1 MQWIELTIKTTPAAI
16 DLVCDRLTVLG
27 FDSFIIDDQ
36 EQFHDFLEQNRQYW
50 DYVDEGLEKQM
61 EGLSQIRLYLEQSAS
76 APETIEGLKSQLAAL
91 RTQYPSVDFG
101 SLDVQLANVKDEDWE
116 NNWKQF
122 FHPINIGNSFVIKPS
137 WEDCTP
143 DGRKVLEIDPESS
156 FGTGRHETTRLC
168 LELLEKTDCND
179 ADVLDMGCGSG
190 ILGIGAYLLGAKSIT
205 AVDIDE
211 NAVLITRKNAA
222 VNGIP
227 DGILTAYT
235 GNVLDD
241 STLESTVR
249 SKKYGVVCANI
260 VADVLVMMMPLFR
273 DVMAQGGEII
283 LSGIIAPRKQ
293 KVLDALKDGFDV
305 IEVREENDWVA
316 ILAKVR

>member
-1 MQWIELTIKTTPAAI
+1 MKFHNIKIRTNTLGSEAI
-16 DLVCDRLTVLG
+16 SDMLLINGITSFSVSDPNDFAEIVEERSVPFDYYEDDLLPDDRSVA
-27 FDSFIIDDQ
+27 
-36 EQFHDFLEQNRQYW
+36 
-50 DYVDEGLEKQM
+50 YVDVYIAYTGQGESQM
-61 EGLSQIRLYLEQSAS
+61 QAVADGI
-76 APETIEGLKSQLAAL
+76 AAL
-91 RTQYPSVDFG
+91 KAENLPFG
-101 SLDVQLANVKDEDWE
+101 SLEYTVYETDDKDWE

-143 DGRKVLEIDPESS
+143 NGRKVLEIDPESS

-293 KVLDALKDGFDV
+293 KVLDALTDGFDV

>member
-1 MQWIELTIKTTPAAI
+1 
-16 DLVCDRLTVLG
+16 
-27 FDSFIIDDQ
+27 
-36 EQFHDFLEQNRQYW
+36 
-50 DYVDEGLEKQM
+50 
-61 EGLSQIRLYLEQSAS
+61 
-76 APETIEGLKSQLAAL
+76 
-91 RTQYPSVDFG
+91 
-101 SLDVQLANVKDEDWE
+101 
-116 NNWKQF
+116 
-122 FHPINIGNSFVIKPS
+122 
-137 WEDCTP
+137 
-143 DGRKVLEIDPESS
+143 
-156 FGTGRHETTRLC
+156 
-168 LELLEKTDCND
+168 
-179 ADVLDMGCGSG
+179 MGCGSG

>member
-1 MQWIELTIKTTPAAI
+1 MK
-16 DLVCDRLTVLG
+16 
-27 FDSFIIDDQ
+27 
-36 EQFHDFLEQNRQYW
+36 FHDIKIRTNTLGSEAISDMLLINGITSFSVSDPNDFAEIVEERSVPFDYYEDDLLPDDRSVA
-50 DYVDEGLEKQM
+50 YVDVYIAYTGQGESQM
-61 EGLSQIRLYLEQSAS
+61 QAVADGI
-76 APETIEGLKSQLAAL
+76 AAL
-91 RTQYPSVDFG
+91 KAENLPFG
-101 SLDVQLANVKDEDWE
+101 SLEYTVYETDDKDWE

-143 DGRKVLEIDPESS
+143 NGRKVLEIDPESS

-273 DVMAQGGEII
+273 DVMAQCGEII

>member
-1 MQWIELTIKTTPAAI
+1 MK
-16 DLVCDRLTVLG
+16 
-27 FDSFIIDDQ
+27 
-36 EQFHDFLEQNRQYW
+36 FHDIKIRTNTLGSEAISDMLLINGITSFSVSDPNDFAEIVEERSVPFDYYEDDLLPDDRSVA
-50 DYVDEGLEKQM
+50 YVDVYTAYTEQGESQM
-61 EGLSQIRLYLEQSAS
+61 QAVADGI
-76 APETIEGLKSQLAAL
+76 AAL
-91 RTQYPSVDFG
+91 KAENLPFG
-101 SLDVQLANVKDEDWE
+101 SLEYTVYETDDKDWE

-260 VADVLVMMMPLFR
+260 VADVLVMMMPLFG

>member
-1 MQWIELTIKTTPAAI
+1 MK
-16 DLVCDRLTVLG
+16 
-27 FDSFIIDDQ
+27 
-36 EQFHDFLEQNRQYW
+36 FHDIKIRTNTLGSEAISDMLLINGITSFSVSDPNDFAEIVEERSVPFDYYEDDLLPDDRSVA
-50 DYVDEGLEKQM
+50 YVDVYIAYTKQGEAQM
-61 EGLSQIRLYLEQSAS
+61 QAVADGI
-76 APETIEGLKSQLAAL
+76 AAL
-91 RTQYPSVDFG
+91 KAENLPFG
-101 SLDVQLANVKDEDWE
+101 SLEYTVYETDDKDWE

>member
-1 MQWIELTIKTTPAAI
+1 MLLINGITSFSVSDPNDFAEIVEERSVPFDYYED
-16 DLVCDRLTVLG
+16 DLLPDDRSVA
-27 FDSFIIDDQ
+27 
-36 EQFHDFLEQNRQYW
+36 
-50 DYVDEGLEKQM
+50 YVDVYTAYTEQGESQM
-61 EGLSQIRLYLEQSAS
+61 QAVADGI
-76 APETIEGLKSQLAAL
+76 AAL
-91 RTQYPSVDFG
+91 KAENLPFG
-101 SLDVQLANVKDEDWE
+101 SLEYTVYETDDKDWE

>member
-1 MQWIELTIKTTPAAI
+1 MK
-16 DLVCDRLTVLG
+16 
-27 FDSFIIDDQ
+27 
-36 EQFHDFLEQNRQYW
+36 FHDIKIRTNTLGSEAISDMLLINGITSFSVSDPNDFAEIVEERSVPFDYYEDDLLPDDRSVA
-50 DYVDEGLEKQM
+50 YVDVYITYTEQGESQM
-61 EGLSQIRLYLEQSAS
+61 QAVADGI
-76 APETIEGLKSQLAAL
+76 AAL
-91 RTQYPSVDFG
+91 KAENLPFG
-101 SLDVQLANVKDEDWE
+101 SLEYTVYETDDKDWE

>member
-1 MQWIELTIKTTPAAI
+1 MKWIEAAI
-16 DLVCDRLTVLG
+16 TTRSEEIDALCEKLG
-27 FDSFIIDDQ
+27 AYDIGGICIEDEADFKR
-36 EQFHDFLEQNRQYW
+36 FLENNHQYW
-50 DYVDEGLEKQM
+50 DYVDEDLEASMK
-61 EGLSQIRLYLEQSAS
+61 GKSRITFYLPAD
-76 APETIEGLKSQLAAL
+76 GDGFDQLAHL
-91 RTQYPSVDFG
+91 RTALQGF
-101 SLDVQLANVKDEDWE
+101 KDAHAGKYGTLLMTLENLKDADWE

>member
-1 MQWIELTIKTTPAAI
+1 MK
-16 DLVCDRLTVLG
+16 
-27 FDSFIIDDQ
+27 
-36 EQFHDFLEQNRQYW
+36 FHDIKIRTNTLGSEAISDMLLINGITSFSVSDPNDFAEIVEERSVPFDYYEDDLLPDDRSVA
-50 DYVDEGLEKQM
+50 YVDVYIAYTEQGESQM
-61 EGLSQIRLYLEQSAS
+61 QAVADGI
-76 APETIEGLKSQLAAL
+76 AAL
-91 RTQYPSVDFG
+91 KAENLPFG
-101 SLDVQLANVKDEDWE
+101 SLEYTVYETDDKDWE

-211 NAVLITRKNAA
+211 SAVLGDTLDLACVYLTDLKLHTASKLLAQIIRIR
-222 VNGIP
+222 VSLLMCRRNGVHSDRHSLSP
-227 DGILTAYT
+227 RALFFPYMRRGRHFREFFAYP
-235 GNVLDD
+235 
-241 STLESTVR
+241 R
-249 SKKYGVVCANI
+249 SRSYK
-260 VADVLVMMMPLFR
+260 R
-273 DVMAQGGEII
+273 
-283 LSGIIAPRKQ
+283 LS
-293 KVLDALKDGFDV
+293 
-305 IEVREENDWVA
+305 
-316 ILAKVR
+316 

>member
-1 MQWIELTIKTTPAAI
+1 MK
-16 DLVCDRLTVLG
+16 
-27 FDSFIIDDQ
+27 
-36 EQFHDFLEQNRQYW
+36 FHDIKIRTNTLGSEAISDMLLINGITSFSVSDPNDFAEIVEERSVPFDYYEDDLLPDDRSVA
-50 DYVDEGLEKQM
+50 YVDVYIAYTEQGESQM
-61 EGLSQIRLYLEQSAS
+61 QAVADGI
-76 APETIEGLKSQLAAL
+76 AAL
-91 RTQYPSVDFG
+91 KAENLPFG
-101 SLDVQLANVKDEDWE
+101 SLEYTVYETDDKDWE

-249 SKKYGVVCANI
+249 NKKYGVVCANI

>member
-1 MQWIELTIKTTPAAI
+1 MK
-16 DLVCDRLTVLG
+16 
-27 FDSFIIDDQ
+27 
-36 EQFHDFLEQNRQYW
+36 FHDIKIRTNTLGSEAISDMLLINGITSFSVSDPNDFAEIVEERSVPFDYYEDDLLPDDRSVA
-50 DYVDEGLEKQM
+50 YVDVYTAYTEQGESQM
-61 EGLSQIRLYLEQSAS
+61 QAVADGI
-76 APETIEGLKSQLAAL
+76 AAL
-91 RTQYPSVDFG
+91 KAENLPFG
-101 SLDVQLANVKDEDWE
+101 SLEYTVYETDDKDWE